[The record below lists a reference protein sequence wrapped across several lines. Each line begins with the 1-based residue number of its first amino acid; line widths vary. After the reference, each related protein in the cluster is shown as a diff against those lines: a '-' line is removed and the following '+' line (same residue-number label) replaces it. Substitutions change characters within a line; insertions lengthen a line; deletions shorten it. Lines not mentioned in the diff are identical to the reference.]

1 VSTKPRA
8 PPPAAPQ
15 PPTPIAPGD
24 AAARRRALMARAR
37 AKLGETE
44 VVPEAERNDVLDLVR
59 DEATPSDE

>member
-1 VSTKPRA
+1 M
-8 PPPAAPQ
+8 
-15 PPTPIAPGD
+15 D
-24 AAARRRALMARAR
+24 RAR